1 MHAPSPQILPGQPL
15 LSVNATILQRHAE
28 VRGAGRSPAK
38 PVAAR
43 NRDSRRRSSA
53 PMTPTRA
60 PSSPSVPTVPRW
72 PFAGTISIRPGATVS
87 DSDGLLRLAAFAR
100 QSGLR
105 DAKCEVRPNLR
116 SIGAFHGYRLASVCR
131 SWRWKR
137 HSGALSPRA
146 IFPCLVFDRRRG
158 AFIFPA
164 RSGTAKR
171 ESASAARDELD
182 IDLGNR
188 RWPLL
193 RPASIRRVGA
203 LSKLQR
209 FTKTLR
215 PLGPNRRPDTSKRA

>member
-1 MHAPSPQILPGQPL
+1 VL
-15 LSVNATILQRHAE
+15 
-28 VRGAGRSPAK
+28 AGRQPNQLPA
-38 PVAAR
+38 R
-43 NRDSRRRSSA
+43 DRDSRRRSSA

-60 PSSPSVPTVPRW
+60 PAIDRLCRRSR
-72 PFAGTISIRPGATVS
+72 AG
-87 DSDGLLRLAAFAR
+87 
-100 QSGLR
+100 R

-171 ESASAARDELD
+171 GSASAARDELD

-209 FTKTLR
+209 FKKTLR

>member
-1 MHAPSPQILPGQPL
+1 VL
-15 LSVNATILQRHAE
+15 
-28 VRGAGRSPAK
+28 AGRQPNQLPA
-38 PVAAR
+38 R
-43 NRDSRRRSSA
+43 DRDSRRRSSA

-60 PSSPSVPTVPRW
+60 PAIDRLCRRSRAGHSPARSQSVP
-72 PFAGTISIRPGATVS
+72 AQQLATVTACS
-87 DSDGLLRLAAFAR
+87 VLAAFAS

-171 ESASAARDELD
+171 GSASAARDELD

-209 FTKTLR
+209 FEKTLR